1 MSPNTVKSRVKP
13 ELDRLVKFCKKH
25 GFKLYQVLGVM
36 GRSYYGTTG
45 ETYDYKKSQI
55 FDKIVKD
62 IDPYETKTDVPVDKA
77 LAIQQQTEIGDRKYA
92 NTCRLLKD
100 HCKLP
105 QKNIIRKRKH
115 VIVPKYE
122 DTFNQGNLHV
132 FFKIFIKA
140 RHKFDPMTITNSDFT
155 IFFSHFKP
163 SKTCF

>member
-1 MSPNTVKSRVKP
+1 
-13 ELDRLVKFCKKH
+13 
-25 GFKLYQVLGVM
+25 M

-122 DTFNQGNLHV
+122 DTFNQGNHHMS
-132 FFKIFIKA
+132 F
-140 RHKFDPMTITNSDFT
+140 
-155 IFFSHFKP
+155 
-163 SKTCF
+163 